1 MTVSEPF
8 AERDGSESDEGLP
21 TDAGVPADA
30 VDEETAARGSVYAL
44 AAAAFA
50 EPSQGAYARFADGSL
65 DDAMAALVDRTD
77 LDVDPPDLTVAD
89 DRETLA
95 ARYNDL
101 FVVGYSEVIDGT
113 DGTVENQGP
122 PVSLY
127 ESTYRPDV
135 SWNDVNLDL
144 ARAYE
149 HFGCEIGGDER
160 RHHDHVR
167 LELEFAGYLC
177 RLAAASDPEGAAT
190 ATSDGEPTADTEPA
204 NLDRARLDFHDRHL
218 SVLASGLRNALD
230 EEPGTSVYGRLARFL
245 DDFVDAD
252 VDDLAVRLDAGAGGE
267 REHAVADDPAGGE
280 RR

>member
-1 MTVSEPF
+1 MTVSGSTP
-8 AERDGSESDEGLP
+8 ERDGSQP
-21 TDAGVPADA
+21 DASLQNDA
-30 VDEETAARGSVYAL
+30 IDDETAARGSVYAL
-44 AAAAFA
+44 VAAAFT
-50 EPSQGAYARFADGSL
+50 EPSQEVYEQFADGSL
-65 DDAMAALVDRTD
+65 DDAVATLVNRSG
-77 LDVDPPDLTVAD
+77 LDVEPPDLTVED

-122 PVSLY
+122 PASLY
-127 ESTYRPDV
+127 ESTYRSDV

-177 RLAAASDPEGAAT
+177 RLAAADSDADSGA
-190 ATSDGEPTADTEPA
+190 DPHEPSSF
-204 NLDRARLDFHDRHL
+204 DRARLDFHDRHL
-218 SVLASGLRNALD
+218 SVLASGLRSALD
-230 EEPGTSVYGRLARFL
+230 EESGTSVYGRLARFF
-245 DDFVDAD
+245 DAFVAAD
-252 VDDLAVRLDAGAGGE
+252 VDDLAVRLDAGVGSE
-267 REHAVADDPAGGE
+267 RDHAVADGSDGDGTDGGD
-280 RR
+280 RS

>member
-1 MTVSEPF
+1 MTVSGSTP
-8 AERDGSESDEGLP
+8 ERDGSRLDTGLP
-21 TDAGVPADA
+21 SGA
-30 VDEETAARGSVYAL
+30 VDEETAARGNVYAL
-44 AAAAFA
+44 VAAAFT
-50 EPSQGAYARFADGSL
+50 EPSQGLYERFADGSL
-65 DDAMAALVDRTD
+65 DDAVATLVERSG
-77 LDVDPPDLTVAD
+77 LDVDPPDLTVED

-127 ESTYRPDV
+127 ESTYRSEV

-149 HFGCEIGGDER
+149 HFGCEIGGEER
-160 RHHDHVR
+160 RHHDHAR

-177 RLAAASDPEGAAT
+177 RLAAAGDAT
-190 ATSDGEPTADTEPA
+190 AGGDSTDAAEPA

-218 SVLASGLRNALD
+218 SVLASGLRSALD
-230 EEPGTSVYGRLARFL
+230 DEPGTSVYGRLSRFL
-245 DDFVDAD
+245 DAFVAAD
-252 VDDLAVRLDAGAGGE
+252 IDELAVRLDAGVGGE
-267 REHAVADDPAGGE
+267 REHATSGGPNGGE
-280 RR
+280 RP